1 MLATGTYSAAGDAYR
16 AQAVESASPAQLV
29 LMLYDGVL
37 GAIAASTR
45 ALANDPRDLSTAH
58 RELTRAQDIVLEL
71 QLSLDHERGGEIA
84 TSLEGIY
91 GFCIDK
97 LTQANV
103 KKDPYPL
110 GDVTR
115 FITELRDAWV
125 VAMGSVA

>member
-1 MLATGTYSAAGDAYR
+1 MLTAGTYSAAGNAYR
-16 AQAVESASPAQLV
+16 NQAVESASPAQLV

-37 GAIAASTR
+37 AAIATSTR
-45 ALANDPRDLSTAH
+45 ALASDPRDIATAH
-58 RELTRAQDIVLEL
+58 RELTRAQDIILEL
-71 QLSLDHERGGEIA
+71 QLSLDHDRGGDIA
-84 TSLEGIY
+84 SSLEGIY

-103 KKDPYPL
+103 KKDTYPL
-110 GDVTR
+110 SDVTR

>member
-1 MLATGTYSAAGDAYR
+1 MLATGRYGEPGNAYR
-16 AQAVESASPAQLV
+16 VQAVESASPAQLV

-45 ALANDPRDLSTAH
+45 ALASEPRDLATAH

-71 QLSLDHERGGEIA
+71 QLSLDHEQGGEIA
-84 TSLEGIY
+84 RSLEGIY

-103 KKDPYPL
+103 KKDTYRL
-110 GDVTR
+110 TDVTT

-125 VAMGSVA
+125 VAMGSVV